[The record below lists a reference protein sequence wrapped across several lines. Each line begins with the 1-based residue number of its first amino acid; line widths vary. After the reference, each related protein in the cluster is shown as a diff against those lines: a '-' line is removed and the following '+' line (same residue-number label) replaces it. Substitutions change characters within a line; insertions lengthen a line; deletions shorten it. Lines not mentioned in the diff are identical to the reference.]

1 MTRRS
6 YHLAIFLL
14 LSAVCGVLV
23 AGIVLPG
30 ALVVALTAK
39 TAADQSAKL
48 PAQIKTAAPA
58 GRTEIQYA
66 DGSHLA
72 WLYDLNRVPVGL
84 ADIAPVMRQAQLA
97 IENHRFY
104 QQGPLDLQGLTR
116 SAIGNATTGG
126 EAGGGSGI
134 TQQYVKMLR
143 IEQAL
148 LSGDPKGIAA
158 AQERT
163 MTRKVQ
169 ELRYALSVDKNLTKD
184 QIFTVYLNLAY
195 YGDGTY
201 GVEAAAQHY
210 FSTHA
215 SKLTL
220 PQAALLAGIVK
231 SPTEYN
237 PRTHPAAAQQRRNTV
252 LDRMATTGQITR
264 DQATAARHAPLG
276 LHPGGPVTS
285 GCQASAAP
293 FLCEA
298 ALRELLY
305 DPALGATRDQRRATI
320 HRGGLTVRTTIQPAT
335 QAAAQRAVA
344 ATIAPT
350 DPAIGLVSIVQPG
363 TGHVLAMA
371 QSRPT
376 MSATTG
382 GAWYNYPLPTNR
394 GGAEGY
400 QAGSTFKALTLAAAL
415 EHGIDPS
422 RRYNAPAA
430 LTLDGRTYQS
440 CSGPFTFT
448 GHHVVTNLA
457 NRSFGDIDLAK
468 ATQDSVN
475 TYYLQLAQD
484 VGLCDIARMGDRL
497 GVQRAD
503 GKPLAGTADQVATLT
518 LGPIEVAPLSIANA
532 YATLAAHGL
541 RCDTTFIASTS
552 RNGRTT
558 GHTPHCEQVL
568 DADIADRVT
577 AVLRTVMTEGSGRTT
592 ALPDTPDQAGKTGTT
607 DDNQTVWF
615 AGYTPSRAGAAM
627 IAIDK
632 RHPWW
637 ETRWRKTLKGIRL
650 PDSGTWLEGTG
661 GGDAGRH
668 LWRPAMLASTQ
679 EVGQ

>member
-1 MTRRS
+1 MNQDSGFDIWCGLDVGKTGHHACALDAAGRKVFDKP
-6 YHLAIFLL
+6 LAQDQKRLEELFDKLQTH
-14 LSAVCGVLV
+14 GRVLV
-23 AGIVLPG
+23 IVDQPNTIGALPIAVARSMGIQVAYLPG
-30 ALVVALTAK
+30 LAMRRAADLYPGNAK
-39 TAADQSAKL
+39 TDARDAFVIADTARTMPHTLRRVDAGEETLAELKVLVGFDEDLAAEATRLSNRIRGLLTQIH
-48 PAQIKTAAPA
+48 PAL
-58 GRTEIQYA
+58 E
-66 DGSHLA
+66 
-72 WLYDLNRVPVGL
+72 RVVGPRLTTKQGL
-84 ADIAPVMRQAQLA
+84 AV
-97 IENHRFY
+97 
-104 QQGPLDLQGLTR
+104 
-116 SAIGNATTGG
+116 
-126 EAGGGSGI
+126 
-134 TQQYVKMLR
+134 
-143 IEQAL
+143 IEQLGGPQAM
-148 LSGDPKGIAA
+148 AA
-158 AQERT
+158 AS
-163 MTRKVQ
+163 K
-169 ELRYALSVDKNLTKD
+169 
-184 QIFTVYLNLAY
+184 
-195 YGDGTY
+195 
-201 GVEAAAQHY
+201 
-210 FSTHA
+210 
-215 SKLTL
+215 SKLL
-220 PQAALLAGIVK
+220 RVISKA
-231 SPTEYN
+231 Y
-237 PRTHPAAAQQRRNTV
+237 PRGAQQRRNTV

-276 LHPGGPVTS
+276 LHPGAPVTS